1 MRKNVEEREQPIR
14 PIRQRA
20 IDHLAKETMATLARE
35 KVFPKRTRWQYA
47 ESLARLVNI
56 ADSLSNIA
64 DGIKPTNRTEYA
76 IRHLLNVLTVAV
88 LTALDA
94 KMTQAMREERR
105 TLDGMKRLLDRGEL
119 TIRKVKQHY
128 QSWIANAE
136 YCGDAPIRAMDK
148 YYTMTFRRKPNY
160 KRKRRYLYGIQNER
174 KRAPVRSGKGK
185 PYAAGAAGKGVGRP
199 GVRRHDD
206 GRGHRRGGAR

>member
-20 IDHLAKETMATLARE
+20 IDHLAKETMVTLARE

-94 KMTQAMREERR
+94 KMTQAMRVLTVEADKLDSWTKLYKLARGSMYRQINRDKAKYIPMYGEPV
-105 TLDGMKRLLDRGEL
+105 LDGVQLPLDLLA
-119 TIRKVKQHY
+119 KV
-128 QSWIANAE
+128 I
-136 YCGDAPIRAMDK
+136 
-148 YYTMTFRRKPNY
+148 
-160 KRKRRYLYGIQNER
+160 GIC
-174 KRAPVRSGKGK
+174 SI
-185 PYAAGAAGKGVGRP
+185 
-199 GVRRHDD
+199 
-206 GRGHRRGGAR
+206 